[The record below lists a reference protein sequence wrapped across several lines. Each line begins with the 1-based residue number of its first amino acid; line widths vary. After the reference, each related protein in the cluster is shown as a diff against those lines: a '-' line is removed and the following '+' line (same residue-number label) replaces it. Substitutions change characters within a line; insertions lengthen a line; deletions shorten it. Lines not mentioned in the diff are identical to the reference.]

1 MPQTFNHKS
10 RDKRL
15 RRQETEMDA
24 KRKRILAVSIAIL
37 ILAVSLIV
45 VFSQS
50 LASNN
55 NDANSPDL
63 ARVACMGDSITN
75 ITGYPADLQALL
87 GSGSKVGNFGYDG
100 AAVNLQ
106 SDRTYYGSE
115 QFRNARV
122 SQPTT
127 IVIMLGTN
135 DARTNLNGQS
145 ANFVHDYELM
155 INSIISGIHPFAGQ
169 PKIYLVLPPPVFQ
182 NNINLTSSIFTEQ
195 IIPKIRQVASDLGL
209 PLIDVYTP
217 LLNHSEDFSDGVHP
231 NAEGAQIIA
240 DTIYQALKS

>member
-1 MPQTFNHKS
+1 MPQPFNHKS
-10 RDKRL
+10 RGKRL
-15 RRQETEMDA
+15 AGQETENGH
-24 KRKRILAVSIAIL
+24 KKKTHLGSQH
-37 ILAVSLIV
+37 SHSN
-45 VFSQS
+45 FSCKPNRGFLS
-50 LASNN
+50 KPRNN
-55 NDANSPDL
+55 NDEANSPDL
-63 ARVACMGDSITN
+63 TRVACIGDSITN

-87 GSGSKVGNFGYDG
+87 GSGSNVGNFGYDG

-115 QFRNARV
+115 SFYNARI

-135 DARTNLNGQS
+135 DARTNLNAQS

-155 INSIISGIHPFAGQ
+155 INSIISGVHPFAGQ
-169 PKIYLVLPPPVFQ
+169 PKIYLVLPPPIFQ

-195 IIPKIRQVASDLGL
+195 IIPKIRQVASDLNL

-217 LLNHSEDFSDGVHP
+217 LLNHPEDFSDGVHP
-231 NAEGAQIIA
+231 NAQGAQIIA
-240 DTIYQALKS
+240 NTIAKQ